1 MGREARAHPVRTA
14 PSPAPEDANLHHG
27 RSKTAVVTAAGPAWD
42 TGAVMLVADAISPPV
57 QLHTLLSGWQS
68 DWLNFVSLAIE
79 AAVAIGYLVFARR
92 LAARGRRWS
101 PWRTTSFVAGIV
113 TIVIAVQS
121 GLASYDDSVFSIHVI
136 QHLLLMNVAP
146 ILLALGAPVT
156 LLLQAG
162 DRSTQQ
168 RVLRVL
174 HNPVV
179 EVITN
184 PVFVLVVFSVTMVG
198 YFLTPFY
205 QFSLEH
211 PLLHDV
217 THLHFLIAGC
227 LYWWLVVGIDPSR
240 WRLSYPMKLGFL
252 AVDIPVG
259 TLLGLG
265 LTQTNESIAP
275 LFHSLS
281 DTHAGGSI
289 LWILGEIF
297 TFLAMGIVVIQWM
310 RADVREA
317 ARADRRADAATAR
330 AVADLTGA
338 TATATVGGANR
349 ATARGTATDSAER
362 QLADDSVRRGVTP
375 VRFDGGRLVVDERVD
390 RPMRD

>member
-1 MGREARAHPVRTA
+1 MTF
-14 PSPAPEDANLHHG
+14 
-27 RSKTAVVTAAGPAWD
+27 
-42 TGAVMLVADAISPPV
+42 ADEISPV
-57 QLHTLLSGWQS
+57 VHLHPLLTAWQT
-68 DWLNFVSLAIE
+68 DWLSFVSLAIE
-79 AAVAIGYLVFARR
+79 IGIAVGYVVFARR

-101 PWRTTSFVAGIV
+101 PWRTTSFLAGML

-121 GLASYDDSVFSIHVI
+121 GLASYDDSVFNIHVI
-136 QHLLLMNVAP
+136 QHLLIMNVAP

-156 LLLQAG
+156 LVLQAG
-162 DRSTQQ
+162 ERRTQE
-168 RVLRVL
+168 RVLKVL
-174 HNPVV
+174 HNRVV

-184 PVFVLVVFSVTMVG
+184 PIFVLVLFSATMVG

-211 PLLHDV
+211 PLVHEL

-265 LTQTNESIAP
+265 LTQSRISIAP
-275 LFHSLS
+275 QFHSLA
-281 DTHAGGSI
+281 DTHAGGAT
-289 LWILGEIF
+289 LWIMGEIF
-297 TFLAMGIVVIQWM
+297 TFVAMGIVVLQWM
-310 RADVREA
+310 RADDREA

-330 AVADLTGA
+330 AVAGLAPAGVSSAPITG
-338 TATATVGGANR
+338 R
-349 ATARGTATDSAER
+349 SLAEP
-362 QLADDSVRRGVTP
+362 QLAGEQLTDDSVRRGVTR

-390 RPMRD
+390 APAGD

>member
-1 MGREARAHPVRTA
+1 
-14 PSPAPEDANLHHG
+14 
-27 RSKTAVVTAAGPAWD
+27 
-42 TGAVMLVADAISPPV
+42 MLFADAISPPV
-57 QLHTLLSGWQS
+57 QLHSLLVGWQTN
-68 DWLNFVSLAIE
+68 WLSFVSLAIE
-79 AAVAIGYLVFARR
+79 GAVAIGYVVFARR
-92 LAARGRRWS
+92 LALRGRRWS
-101 PWRTTSFVAGIV
+101 PWRTTSFVAGIL
-113 TIVIAVQS
+113 TIVIAAQS
-121 GLASYDDSVFSIHVI
+121 GLASYDDSVFDIHVI

-162 DRSTQQ
+162 ERSTQQ
-168 RVLRVL
+168 RVLKVL
-174 HNPVV
+174 HNPIV

-184 PVFVLVVFSVTMVG
+184 PIFVLVVFSVTMVG

-211 PLLHDV
+211 PLLHDL
-217 THLHFLIAGC
+217 THLHFLVAGC

-265 LTQTNESIAP
+265 LTQTNTSIAP

-281 DTHAGGSI
+281 DTHTGGAT
-289 LWILGEIF
+289 LWIMGELF
-297 TFLAMGIVVIQWM
+297 TFLAMAIVVVQWM

-317 ARADRRADAATAR
+317 TRADRRADAATAR
-330 AVADLTGA
+330 AVAGLTGA
-338 TATATVGGANR
+338 TAPAAATRSPDQQQV
-349 ATARGTATDSAER
+349 
-362 QLADDSVRRGVTP
+362 DDSVRRGVTP
-375 VRFDGGRLVVDERVD
+375 VKFEGGRLVADQRVD
-390 RPMRD
+390 APAGE

>member
-1 MGREARAHPVRTA
+1 MIF
-14 PSPAPEDANLHHG
+14 
-27 RSKTAVVTAAGPAWD
+27 
-42 TGAVMLVADAISPPV
+42 ADAISPVVHLRPM
-57 QLHTLLSGWQS
+57 LTGWQT
-68 DWLNFVSLAIE
+68 DWTSFVSLGIEIAI
-79 AAVAIGYLVFARR
+79 AAGYVVFARR
-92 LAARGRRWS
+92 LAAKGRRWS
-101 PWRTTSFVAGIV
+101 PWRTTSFLAGIL

-121 GLASYDDSVFSIHVI
+121 GLASYDDSVFNIHVI

-162 DRSTQQ
+162 ERSTQQ
-168 RVLRVL
+168 RVLKVL
-174 HNPVV
+174 HNRIV

-184 PVFVLVVFSVTMVG
+184 PVFVLVFFSATMVG

-211 PLLHDV
+211 PLVHEL

-252 AVDIPVG
+252 AVEIPVG
-259 TLLGLG
+259 TVLGLG
-265 LTQTNESIAP
+265 LTQSRDSIAP
-275 LFHSLS
+275 LFHSLT
-281 DTHAGGSI
+281 DTHAGGAT
-289 LWILGEIF
+289 LWITAEIF
-297 TFLAMGIVVIQWM
+297 TFAAMGIVVLQWM

-330 AVADLTGA
+330 AVAGLAPAGVSGA
-338 TATATVGGANR
+338 PIPGR
-349 ATARGTATDSAER
+349 ARTEP
-362 QLADDSVRRGVTP
+362 QLAGEQLTDDSVRRGVTP
-375 VRFDGGRLVVDERVD
+375 VRFDGGRLVVDDRVD
-390 RPMRD
+390 APSGD

>member
-1 MGREARAHPVRTA
+1 MIF
-14 PSPAPEDANLHHG
+14 
-27 RSKTAVVTAAGPAWD
+27 
-42 TGAVMLVADAISPPV
+42 ADAISPV
-57 QLHTLLSGWQS
+57 VHLHTLLTAWQT
-68 DWLNFVSLAIE
+68 DWLSLVSLVIE
-79 AAVAIGYLVFARR
+79 ITVALGYIVFARR

-101 PWRTTSFVAGIV
+101 AWRSTSFVAGIL
-113 TIVIAVQS
+113 TIVIATQS
-121 GLASYDDSVFSIHVI
+121 GLASYDDSVFNIHVI

-156 LLLQAG
+156 LVLQAG
-162 DRSTQQ
+162 ERSTQE
-168 RVLRVL
+168 RVLKVL
-174 HNPVV
+174 HHPII

-211 PLLHDV
+211 PLLHDL

-240 WRLSYPMKLGFL
+240 WRLSFPMKLGFL

-265 LTQTNESIAP
+265 LTQTRDSIAP
-275 LFHSLS
+275 LFHSVA
-281 DTHAGGSI
+281 DTHAGGAT

-297 TFLAMGIVVIQWM
+297 TFVAMGIVVTQWM
-310 RADVREA
+310 RADVRGA
-317 ARADRRADAATAR
+317 ARADRRAEGRLLGA
-330 AVADLTGA
+330 TGA
-338 TATATVGGANR
+338 SGLIT
-349 ATARGTATDSAER
+349 EE
-362 QLADDSVRRGVTP
+362 QQADDSVRRGVTP

-390 RPMRD
+390 APSSD

>member
-1 MGREARAHPVRTA
+1 
-14 PSPAPEDANLHHG
+14 
-27 RSKTAVVTAAGPAWD
+27 
-42 TGAVMLVADAISPPV
+42 MLVADAISPPV

-265 LTQTNESIAP
+265 
-275 LFHSLS
+275 
-281 DTHAGGSI
+281 
-289 LWILGEIF
+289 
-297 TFLAMGIVVIQWM
+297 
-310 RADVREA
+310 
-317 ARADRRADAATAR
+317 
-330 AVADLTGA
+330 
-338 TATATVGGANR
+338 
-349 ATARGTATDSAER
+349 
-362 QLADDSVRRGVTP
+362 
-375 VRFDGGRLVVDERVD
+375 
-390 RPMRD
+390 

>member
-1 MGREARAHPVRTA
+1 MIF
-14 PSPAPEDANLHHG
+14 
-27 RSKTAVVTAAGPAWD
+27 
-42 TGAVMLVADAISPPV
+42 ADAISPV
-57 QLHTLLSGWQS
+57 VHLHTLLTAWQT
-68 DWLNFVSLAIE
+68 DWLSLVSLVIE
-79 AAVAIGYLVFARR
+79 MTFALGYIVFARR

-101 PWRTTSFVAGIV
+101 PWRTTSFVAGIL
-113 TIVIAVQS
+113 TIVIATQS
-121 GLASYDDSVFSIHVI
+121 GLASYDDSVFNIHVI

-156 LLLQAG
+156 LVLQAG
-162 DRSTQQ
+162 ERSTQE
-168 RVLRVL
+168 RVLKVL
-174 HNPVV
+174 HHPII

-211 PLLHDV
+211 PLLHDL

-240 WRLSYPMKLGFL
+240 WRLSFPMKLGFL

-265 LTQTNESIAP
+265 LTQSRDSIAP
-275 LFHSLS
+275 LFHSVA
-281 DTHAGGSI
+281 DTHAGGAT

-297 TFLAMGIVVIQWM
+297 TFVAMGIVVTQWM

-317 ARADRRADAATAR
+317 ARADRRADAATVR
-330 AVADLTGA
+330 AVARQAEGRPLGA
-338 TATATVGGANR
+338 TAT
-349 ATARGTATDSAER
+349 SAAIPEQQR
-362 QLADDSVRRGVTP
+362 ADDSVRRGVTP

-390 RPMRD
+390 APSSD